1 MSCEAGSDASSAANA
16 LEDPDLD
23 MTVDQFK
30 ELLRTQSATNIGGK
44 EQLHLVAKWMDS
56 GDPDRLDRFI
66 NLLPLID
73 LKSVT
78 EEAAVDFFSD
88 DNAIAK
94 SAQCRCALNNTD

>member
-1 MSCEAGSDASSAANA
+1 MSCEAGSDV
-16 LEDPDLD
+16 LPDLDPD
-23 MTVDQFK
+23 MTVDQLK
-30 ELLRTQSATNIGGK
+30 ELLRTQSGTNIGGI
-44 EQLHLVAKWMDS
+44 EQLRLVAKWMES

-66 NLLPLID
+66 DLLLLIN

-94 SAQCRCALNNTD
+94 SAQCRCAWDITD

>member
-1 MSCEAGSDASSAANA
+1 MSCEAGSDVLAG
-16 LEDPDLD
+16 LDPDI
-23 MTVDQFK
+23 TVDQLK
-30 ELLRTQSATNIGGK
+30 ELLRTQSAINIGGI
-44 EQLHLVAKWMDS
+44 EQLHLVAKWMES

-66 NLLPLID
+66 DFLPLID

-94 SAQCRCALNNTD
+94 SAQCRCALNITD

>member
-1 MSCEAGSDASSAANA
+1 MSCEAGSDV
-16 LEDPDLD
+16 LPDLDPD
-23 MTVDQFK
+23 MTVDQLK
-30 ELLRTQSATNIGGK
+30 ELLRTQSATSIGGI
-44 EQLHLVAKWMDS
+44 EQLRLVSKWMDS

-66 NLLPLID
+66 DLLPLID

-94 SAQCRCALNNTD
+94 TAQCRCACSITD

>member
-1 MSCEAGSDASSAANA
+1 MSCEAGSDASSAVNA
-16 LEDPDLD
+16 LEDLDPD

-30 ELLRTQSATNIGGK
+30 ELLRTQSATSIGGV
-44 EQLHLVAKWMDS
+44 EQLRLVAKWMDR

-66 NLLPLID
+66 DLLPLID

-94 SAQCRCALNNTD
+94 SAQCRCVWSITD

>member
-1 MSCEAGSDASSAANA
+1 MSCEASSYV
-16 LEDPDLD
+16 LPDLDPD
-23 MTVDQFK
+23 MTVDQLK
-30 ELLRTQSATNIGGK
+30 ELLRTQSPTNIGGI
-44 EQLHLVAKWMDS
+44 EQLHLVSKWMDS

-66 NLLPLID
+66 DLLPLID

-94 SAQCRCALNNTD
+94 SAQCRCAWDTTD